1 MSMDRG
7 ILRDKVKTY
16 LLEQIQRGRLKV
28 GESINLA
35 SLSREIRISV
45 TPIREALSQFE
56 HAGIVKAMPNR
67 GFVVRTM
74 HLDEAEQLFQTLAQ
88 LELMALE
95 STQIDQIKTGELRNQ
110 LRSLEQTHT
119 YLKRL
124 NAHYAFHDLL
134 TSKCPNRVL
143 LGLIRDLRIRVLF
156 YEQAFVTEPSFYEH
170 IDNQKEAI
178 IQAIEED
185 NLPTA
190 ALILK
195 MNWMIVLNHVKKEMA
210 QKI

>member
-1 MSMDRG
+1 MDRS
-7 ILRDKVKTY
+7 ILRDRVKMY
-16 LLEQIQRGRLKV
+16 LLEQIQRGRLFV

-35 SLSREIRISV
+35 SLARETKISV

-56 HAGIVKAMPNR
+56 HAGIVQALPNK
-67 GFVVRTM
+67 GFVVKEM

-95 STQIDQIKTGELRNQ
+95 GTRIDLISTAGLREQLRN
-110 LRSLEQTHT
+110 LEQTHT

-124 NAHYAFHDLL
+124 NAHYKFHDLL
-134 TSKCPNRVL
+134 TGKCPNTVL
-143 LGLIRDLRIRVLF
+143 LKIIQDLRIRVLF

-178 IQAIEED
+178 VQAIEED

-195 MNWMIVLNHVKKEMA
+195 MNWMIVLNHVKKEMT
-210 QKI
+210 QIT

>member
-1 MSMDRG
+1 MDRG
-7 ILRDKVKTY
+7 ILRDHVKTY
-16 LLEQIQRGRLKV
+16 LLEQIQQGRLRV

-35 SLSREIRISV
+35 SLSRETKISV

-56 HAGIVKAMPNR
+56 HAGIVKALPNR
-67 GFVVRTM
+67 GFVIRKM
-74 HLDEAEQLFQTLAQ
+74 EAKEAEQLFETLAQ

-95 STQIDQIKTGELRNQ
+95 DTAIDQIDTTELRKQ
-110 LRSLEQTHT
+110 LRNLEQTHT
-119 YLKRL
+119 YLSRL
-124 NAHYAFHDLL
+124 NAHYTFHDLL
-134 TSKCPNRVL
+134 TGKCTNKVL
-143 LGLIRDLRIRVLF
+143 LGIIRDLRIRVLF
-156 YEQAFVTEPSFYEH
+156 YEQAFVTQPSFYEH

-178 IQAIEED
+178 VQAIEED

-210 QKI
+210 QKN